1 MLRKLV
7 REIGFRFLALY
18 AVLEED
24 YVKKLE
30 KQGYIDKDSEFHK
43 RRLNTV
49 QKVLVKLR
57 NEGF

>member
-1 MLRKLV
+1 MFRKLI
-7 REIGFRFLALY
+7 REVGFRFLALY

-30 KQGYIDKDSEFHK
+30 KQRYIDKDSEFHR

-49 QKVLVKLR
+49 QVVLKKLR

>member
-1 MLRKLV
+1 MFRKLV

-18 AVLEED
+18 AVMEES
-24 YVKKLE
+24 YVERLE
-30 KQGYIDKDSEFHK
+30 KNGYIERDSEFHK

>member
-1 MLRKLV
+1 MFRKLI
-7 REIGFRFLALY
+7 REVGFRFLALY

-30 KQGYIDKDSEFHK
+30 KQRYIDKDSEFHR

-49 QKVLVKLR
+49 QAVLKKLR

>member
-1 MLRKLV
+1 MFRKFI
-7 REIGFRFLALY
+7 REVGFRFLALY
-18 AVLEED
+18 AVLEDD

-30 KQGYIDKDSEFHK
+30 KQKYIDKDSEFHR

-49 QKVLVKLR
+49 QAVLKKLR

>member
-1 MLRKLV
+1 MFRRIV
-7 REIGFRFLALY
+7 REVGFRFLALY

-30 KQGYIDKDSEFHK
+30 KQKYINKDSEYHR

-49 QKVLVKLR
+49 QTVLKKLR

>member
-1 MLRKLV
+1 MFRRII
-7 REIGFRFLALY
+7 REVGFRFLALY

-30 KQGYIDKDSEFHK
+30 KQKYIDKDSEYHR

-49 QKVLVKLR
+49 QTVLKKLR

>member
-1 MLRKLV
+1 MFRKII

-18 AVLEED
+18 AILEED

-30 KQGYIDKDSEFHK
+30 KNGYIDKDSEYHK
-43 RRLNTV
+43 RRLSTV
-49 QKVLVKLR
+49 QQVLRKLR

>member
-1 MLRKLV
+1 MFRKLV

-30 KQGYIDKDSEFHK
+30 TQGYIDKDSEFHK

-49 QKVLVKLR
+49 QTVLKKLR

>member
-1 MLRKLV
+1 MFRKMV

-30 KQGYIDKDSEFHK
+30 KQGYIDKDSDFHK
-43 RRLNTV
+43 RRLDTV

>member
-1 MLRKLV
+1 MFRRIV
-7 REIGFRFLALY
+7 REVGFRFLALY

-30 KQGYIDKDSEFHK
+30 KQKYIDKDSEYHR

-49 QKVLVKLR
+49 QTVLKKIR

>member
-1 MLRKLV
+1 MFRRIV
-7 REIGFRFLALY
+7 REVGFRFLALY

-30 KQGYIDKDSEFHK
+30 KQKYIDKDSEYHR

-49 QKVLVKLR
+49 QTVLKKLK

>member
-1 MLRKLV
+1 MFRKLV

-24 YVKKLE
+24 YVKRLE
-30 KQGYIDKDSEFHK
+30 TQGYIDKDSEFHK

-49 QKVLVKLR
+49 QTVLKKLR

>member
-1 MLRKLV
+1 MFRKII
-7 REIGFRFLALY
+7 REVGFRFLALY

-30 KQGYIDKDSEFHK
+30 KQKYINKDSEFHR

-49 QKVLVKLR
+49 QAVLKKLR

>member
-1 MLRKLV
+1 MFRKLV

-30 KQGYIDKDSEFHK
+30 QQGYIDKDSEFHK

-49 QKVLVKLR
+49 QTVLKKLR

>member
-1 MLRKLV
+1 MFRRIV
-7 REIGFRFLALY
+7 REVGFRFLALY
-18 AVLEED
+18 ALLEED

-30 KQGYIDKDSEFHK
+30 KQKYIDKDSEYHR

-49 QKVLVKLR
+49 QTVLKKLR

>member
-1 MLRKLV
+1 MFRKLV

-49 QKVLVKLR
+49 QTVLKKLR

>member
-1 MLRKLV
+1 MFRRIV
-7 REIGFRFLALY
+7 REVGFRFLALY

-30 KQGYIDKDSEFHK
+30 KQKYIDKDSEYHR

-49 QKVLVKLR
+49 QTVLKKLR

>member
-1 MLRKLV
+1 MFRKLV
-7 REIGFRFLALY
+7 TEIGFRFLALY

-43 RRLNTV
+43 RRLNAVQTV
-49 QKVLVKLR
+49 LKKLR

>member
-43 RRLNTV
+43 RRLNTI

>member
-1 MLRKLV
+1 MFRRIV
-7 REIGFRFLALY
+7 REVGFRFLALY

-30 KQGYIDKDSEFHK
+30 KQKYIYKDSEYHR

-49 QKVLVKLR
+49 QTVLKKLR

>member
-30 KQGYIDKDSEFHK
+30 TQGYIDKDSEFHK

-49 QKVLVKLR
+49 QTVLKKLR

>member
-1 MLRKLV
+1 MLRKLA

-49 QKVLVKLR
+49 HKVLVKLR

>member
-1 MLRKLV
+1 MFRRLV
-7 REIGFRFLALY
+7 REVGFRFLALY

-30 KQGYIDKDSEFHK
+30 TQGYIDKDSEFHK

-49 QKVLVKLR
+49 QTVLKKLR

>member
-1 MLRKLV
+1 MFRKLV

-30 KQGYIDKDSEFHK
+30 KQGYIDNDSDFHK
-43 RRLNTV
+43 RRLDTV

>member
-1 MLRKLV
+1 MFRKLV

-30 KQGYIDKDSEFHK
+30 KQGYIDKDSDFHK
-43 RRLNTV
+43 RRLDTV

>member
-1 MLRKLV
+1 MFRKCV
-7 REIGFRFLALY
+7 RELGFRLLALY

-30 KQGYIDKDSEFHK
+30 KQGYITQDSEFHK

-49 QKVLVKLR
+49 QNVLKKLR
-57 NEGF
+57 NENF